1 MTDVSPPAASAQ
13 GLPRN
18 EAEIDAAAAALE
30 MEIPQACLPGV
41 VANLALLDSHAER
54 LLGQSDSRCA

>member
-1 MTDVSPPAASAQ
+1 MTDAAPPATSAQ

-18 EAEIDAAAAALE
+18 EAEIEAAAAALG
-30 MEIPQACLPGV
+30 MEIPQACMPGV